1 MAEKIPTINLMP
13 NGENTFVSQFFNWAL
28 TIGRLLIIL
37 TEMVAL
43 GTFIYRFG
51 LDEQIVNLH
60 DKIKAESSIVYGFKN
75 AEITFRDIQDRL
87 TTIKRYTLVGNT
99 TTGIFTDITKMGQ
112 GKITFKD
119 LMINTQN
126 AKIVVFA
133 SNPLALTDFVNSL
146 KKYPSVT
153 SVSVDK
159 VENDTTSAQIIVSI
173 TAGLKNVAFAP
184 IQTKSNIN
192 SANQNILGQ

>member
-1 MAEKIPTINLMP
+1 MAEKVPTINLMP
-13 NGENTFVSQFFNWAL
+13 HTGNNFASQFFNWAL

-51 LDEQIVNLH
+51 LDQQIVNLH
-60 DKIKAESSIVYGFKN
+60 DKIKAESSIVNGFKT

-87 TTIKRYTLVGNT
+87 TTIKRYTSVGMT
-99 TTGIFTDITKMGQ
+99 TTNIFTDMVKMGQ
-112 GKITFKD
+112 GRITFKD
-119 LMINTQN
+119 LTVNTQS
-126 AKIVVFA
+126 AKIVVIANNPA
-133 SNPLALTDFVNSL
+133 SLTDFVTVL

-153 SVSVDK
+153 SVSIDK

-173 TAGLKNVAFAP
+173 TAGLKNVAFEP
-184 IQTKSNIN
+184 PVIQKNAS
-192 SANQNILGQ
+192 SGNQIILSQ